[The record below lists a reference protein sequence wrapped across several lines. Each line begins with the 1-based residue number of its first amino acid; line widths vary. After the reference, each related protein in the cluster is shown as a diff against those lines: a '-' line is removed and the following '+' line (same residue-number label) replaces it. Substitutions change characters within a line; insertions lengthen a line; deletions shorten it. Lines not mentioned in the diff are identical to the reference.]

1 MDSTS
6 ESTVYYPTVE
16 YTVNGKTYTAELDT
30 ASRSYRIGQAI
41 SVLYDPGNPSAVHD
55 GSGFGLYLMI
65 AGAVIL
71 AVVVFSATREKQSG
85 GSTRIPR
92 SGRLCPSVQGGK
104 QKLCFRTELDTAGA
118 CQRIRESVCFGGDES
133 HEKENRH
140 VGAGS
145 LLLVGHRGVCT
156 GNRHRFLPGF

>member
-1 MDSTS
+1 MFSAGGPKLKIFAGILALIVLIVGVYMTFFQSRGFVKATAVITDVRMDSTG

-41 SVLYDPGNPSAVHD
+41 SVLYDPGNPSVVHD

-71 AVVVFSATREKQSG
+71 AVVVFSAIREKQSG
-85 GSTRIPR
+85 GST
-92 SGRLCPSVQGGK
+92 
-104 QKLCFRTELDTAGA
+104 
-118 CQRIRESVCFGGDES
+118 
-133 HEKENRH
+133 
-140 VGAGS
+140 
-145 LLLVGHRGVCT
+145 
-156 GNRHRFLPGF
+156 